1 MPLTT
6 TGIAVQILSS
16 IGTYKQKGALCTTN
30 DCKVVVNHLVRKF
43 TEPLD
48 RACKQARLQST
59 AVRHGATDDTIDD
72 HAVPVIVLVER
83 LLELPEE
90 DLVIDDKSIEKLCRF
105 LTSCLLLVEVTREED
120 ARLSQQGFQ
129 RKMPESWYQS
139 GHLESGDP
147 LARYRA
153 AGIEIEA

>member
-16 IGTYKQKGALCTTN
+16 IATYKENRSICTTN

-43 TEPLD
+43 SEPLE
-48 RACKQARLQST
+48 RAGKLARLQSK

-72 HAVPVIVLVER
+72 HAVPVIVLVEH
-83 LLELPEE
+83 LLKLSEKEFAIN
-90 DLVIDDKSIEKLCRF
+90 DNSIEKLCCF

-120 ARLSQQGFQ
+120 ARLSRQGLQ
-129 RKMPESWYQS
+129 RRMPESWPQS
-139 GHLESGDP
+139 GPLESGDP

-153 AGIEIEA
+153 AGIEIDT